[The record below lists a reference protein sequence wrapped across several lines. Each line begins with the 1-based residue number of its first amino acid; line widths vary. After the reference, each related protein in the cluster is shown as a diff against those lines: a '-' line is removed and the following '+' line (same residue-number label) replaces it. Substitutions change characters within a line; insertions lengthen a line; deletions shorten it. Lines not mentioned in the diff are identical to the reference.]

1 MRLILPQ
8 LDKERANYGL
18 KEAVLAK
25 LLAEA
30 LGLSKDA
37 EDAIKL
43 QNWRKG
49 GQRAGSNAGNFPF
62 VAAEV
67 LYRRQKTTSGGLKIG
82 DINRLLDRLAAAQDS
97 KEKTAVLAE
106 IINRTNVQEMR
117 WIIMIILK
125 ELKLG
130 ISEKTVFSVFH
141 PDAED
146 LFNVTCDLKL
156 VCEKLCDRNQR
167 YKRQVKTLNPKPE
180 HYVCTEFTNEHYQF
194 LLLSSQGFSMVAGH
208 SSGKG
213 GPTSTGSKGWKC
225 GGSLEEGGFCINF
238 SSAYP
243 VLGTN

>member
-1 MRLILPQ
+1 
-8 LDKERANYGL
+8 
-18 KEAVLAK
+18 
-25 LLAEA
+25 
-30 LGLSKDA
+30 LSKDA
-37 EDAIKL
+37 EDAKKL

-67 LYRRQKTTSGGLKIG
+67 LYRRQKTASGGLKKG
-82 DINRLLDRLAAAQDS
+82 DMNRFLDRLAAAKDS

-106 IINRTNVQEMR
+106 LINRTNVQEMR

-167 YKRQVKTLNPKPE
+167 YKRQDIEV
-180 HYVCTEFTNEHYQF
+180 
-194 LLLSSQGFSMVAGH
+194 
-208 SSGKG
+208 GKAVRPQLAARVG
-213 GPTSTGSKGWKC
+213 NVEEAWKKVVFAST
-225 GGSLEEGGFCINF
+225 F
-238 SSAYP
+238 SSACP
-243 VLGTN
+243 VLSSN